1 MDDPLSQFISLLR
14 PKAIFS
20 KGITGAGRWAV
31 RYAEFGHPSFCIV
44 LDGSCRLAV
53 DGETPITLLTHDFVL
68 LPSTPGFTMSSSE
81 GGAAPVR
88 IDPKRDPSR
97 TGVVRH
103 GNRGGKPD
111 VRLLGGY
118 FQFDSPDAALIVSL
132 LPAIIHARK
141 AGRLSTLV
149 QLVAEETSTTRAG
162 SDLMLERLVEI
173 LLIEALRTTS
183 SEETPRGLLKGLADA
198 QLAPA
203 LRLMHAA
210 VNRPLTVAR
219 LAKSS
224 GLSRSAFFEKFVRTL
239 GVPPMEYLSSWRM
252 AVARHLLLREGLP
265 VTQVAQ
271 RVGYSSSSTFS
282 TAFARHVGQSPR
294 RYARHAAAAAK

>member
-1 MDDPLSQFISLLR
+1 MADPLSQFLTLLR

-53 DGETPITLLTHDFVL
+53 DGETPLTLSTHDFVL
-68 LPSTPGFTMSSSE
+68 MPATPGFTMSSLQ

-88 IDPKRDPSR
+88 IDPKRDPSP

-132 LPAIIHARK
+132 LPAIIHARN

-149 QLVAEETSTTRAG
+149 QLVSEETSATRAASG
-162 SDLMLERLVEI
+162 LVLERLVEI

-183 SEETPRGLLKGLADA
+183 GEETPRGLLKGLADA

-203 LRLMHAA
+203 IRLMHSAMA
-210 VNRPLTVAR
+210 RTLTVAK
-219 LAKSS
+219 LAKTS
-224 GLSRSAFFEKFVRTL
+224 GLSRSAFFEKFLRTVGL
-239 GVPPMEYLSSWRM
+239 PPMEYLSSWRM
-252 AVARHLLLREGLP
+252 AVARHLLTREGLP
-265 VTQVAQ
+265 ITQVAQ
-271 RVGYSSSSTFS
+271 RVGYSSSSNFS
-282 TAFARHVGQSPR
+282 TAFARHVGESPR
-294 RYARHAAAAAK
+294 RYAKHAELAVK